1 MQDRFTDYDKYVQN
15 LFVNVEEVEEKD
27 KNGNVNKIT
36 FKLMFKS
43 GDSNNIYLIRF
54 DQTNLNVNT
63 YLPVQDKKRLIY
75 TIL

>member
-1 MQDRFTDYDKYVQN
+1 MKDRFTDYDKYVQN

-43 GDSNNIYLIRF
+43 GDSDDIYLIKF
-54 DQTNLNVNT
+54 DPSDLNINTNLPA
-63 YLPVQDKKRLIY
+63 LDKLRLIY
-75 TIL
+75 EIL